1 MTNRDGRDL
10 VLLTDTVHTLDA
22 DTDSGA
28 ERVQAVLVRH
38 GVVAELGD
46 RRRAKAWAGGGAET
60 IDLGKSTLTPG
71 LVDGHLHPV
80 MGLTFSEGHDLSGV
94 ASLEQLTRELR
105 RAAADDSGKDGWI
118 SCWGLDPNVF
128 GGNQVHN
135 ALLEDAAPHRPV
147 FIRFS
152 DAHSGLAST
161 AALRRAGVTGPVAFD
176 QAAEVVCDETGTPT
190 GQLLEDA
197 AVNLV
202 FDHVPRAAPADRRAR
217 LARIFRDMA
226 ATGLVGA
233 HVMDFEEDSG
243 ELLASLDGDGALAL
257 RLRCAPFCFPGVGT
271 EELDEFVALQRRGGR
286 DWKVDGVKFMIDG
299 TIDGGTAWL
308 QAPDS
313 HGESTAPFWPDPH
326 EYAWAVRHLAEA
338 GVPTATHAIGDAG
351 VRFALETLAG
361 AARTRTPHRIEHIET
376 IPDDLV
382 PLFAR
387 HRVTASMQPT
397 HCTHYTAADHSDN
410 WSERLGTE
418 RANRAFRTRDLRD
431 AGAVLALGSD
441 WPVAPYDARA
451 VLADAQ
457 LRRPAGR
464 PDVDPVLPGQSLTA
478 RMALEGY
485 TTMAAAAA
493 GETGR
498 AGRIA
503 VGQRADFTAF
513 TVDPLAAPPDELAE
527 APIALTVL
535 GGRVTHRS
543 VQF

>member
-1 MTNRDGRDL
+1 MTNPTKHDL
-10 VLLTDTVHTLDA
+10 ILLADTVHTLDA
-22 DTDSGA
+22 DPGRGA
-28 ERVQAVLVRH
+28 EPVQAVLVRD
-38 GVVAELGD
+38 GIIADLGD
-46 RRRAKAWAGGGAET
+46 RNRAKTWAGRGTEVL
-60 IDLGKSTLTPG
+60 DLGSSSLAPG

-94 ASLEQLTRELR
+94 TTKEQLAHELR
-105 RAAADDSGKDGWI
+105 RAAAEDSGNDGWI

-128 GGNQVHN
+128 AGTPVDN
-135 ALLEDAAPHRPV
+135 ALLDEVAPDRPV

-161 AALRRAGVTGPVAFD
+161 AALRRAGVAGPVAFD
-176 QAAEVVCDETGTPT
+176 QAAEVVCDDSGTPT

-202 FDHVPRAAPADRRAR
+202 FDHVPRAPAADRRKR
-217 LARIFRDMA
+217 LAQLFRDMA

-243 ELLASLDGDGALAL
+243 ELLAALDDEGALAL
-257 RLRCAPFCFPGVGT
+257 RLRCAPFCFPGVT
-271 EELDEFVALQRRGGR
+271 MEVLNEFIALQRLGGR

-299 TIDGGTAWL
+299 TIDDGTAWL
-308 QAPDS
+308 QAPDT

-326 EYAWAVRHLAEA
+326 EYAWAVRHLAGA

-361 AARTRTPHRIEHIET
+361 VARTRTPHRIEHIET

-493 GETGR
+493 GEAGR

-513 TVDPLAAPPDELAE
+513 TVDPLTAPPDELAE
-527 APIALTVL
+527 APVALTVL
-535 GGRVTHRS
+535 GGRVTHRADHI
-543 VQF
+543 